1 MFRSKLGF
9 SFSLSI
15 ISLCLTTV
23 EPTCSKGCHL
33 ALGSYYLWSGS
44 YTRLIAEVSG
54 NSVNE
59 LISYNPGTKEFF
71 VMYYSRIVVPF
82 PCDCIDGEFLAHVF
96 TYTVRSGD
104 TYDKIAETYYANLTT
119 AATLERS
126 NSYPA
131 NSSIPVNAT
140 VNVTVNCS
148 CGNATVSEAYG
159 LFVTY
164 PLRAEDSLE
173 SIAAAANLS
182 TDLLRRYNPGANF
195 SAGSGLVYIPGRDKS
210 GNYPPLKSSTGLS
223 SEVIAGISLGV
234 AMGALLVS
242 VCIYCGF
249 YKKKKVQDKI
259 LLRKTYEDLP
269 LQAVKGISVD
279 KSVEFSCEELAKA
292 TDEFSIGHKIGQGGF
307 GSVYYAELR
316 GERVFNL
323 TCCGKLAWS
332 REDDA
337 GLVFI
342 VIMLKRHLS
351 GVVFIL
357 TLNMCINFPD
367 SSWRNSVQQ
376 AAIKKM
382 DMRATREFLAEL
394 KVLTRVHHLNLVRL
408 IGYCVEG
415 SLFLVYEYIEN
426 GNLSQHL
433 HGIGWDPLPWSTR
446 VQIALDSARGLEY
459 IHEHTVPIYIH
470 RDIKTANI
478 LIDKH
483 FRAKVADF
491 GLAKLVEAGGSTR
504 LVGTF
509 GYMPPE
515 YAQYCCNISPK
526 VDVYAFGVVLYEL
539 ISAKEA
545 IVKSDGSTAEAKGL
559 GSLFE
564 EALNKPDPSEDL
576 CKLIDPRLG
585 DNYPFD
591 SVLKMAQL
599 AKACTQVNRQLRPGM
614 RSVVVALMTLSSS
627 TEPWDVGSLC
637 ESSSQSTF
645 IGFAGAE
652 QEMEENLLAGRGI
665 LFCLI
670 LEAVPYQ
677 GHGDKSNYHLPRKV
691 QLAYLL
697 VYGVTYSLLVL
708 QMLLLL
714 KFIMFGFRKGLNATL
729 SQGDVLTVSY
739 GVLTYHLRVLEL
751 KPSSSVSVLETDI
764 EADIVGPDAV
774 PESTN
779 QHVLKP
785 LILGKSESGIVV
797 EGHYIESD
805 TQDGDTDLYISRH
818 PPLFPTRH
826 QHEWSSHDVG
836 SKALILSSKDQRL
849 GIGIYSIGVYGF
861 KGTVKYQVSVTI
873 QENQDRKAGQQA
885 VSSSSP
891 MEMDTV
897 ECRNCKHYIPS
908 RTIALHEAYCSRH
921 NVPCQYV
928 GCGVVLRIEE
938 VKNHIHCNKCV
949 QAFPEEK
956 EQMNGPS
963 PDHQLL
969 CCLIDCENANVFK
982 LCYRGIE
989 WEYSVWVRVGLS
1001 TGWGWVGPDRRSY
1014 RNRLIGFAV
1023 GSSPFGQILSGNSM
1037 DEILSYKPT
1046 TQISSMRTSSELE
1059 STSPSAATASVTE
1072 FLGHVFTYVPESRNT
1087 FDEVAKWDYANL
1099 TTAAMLIQYFQYYY
1113 TSSYA
1118 WFNVTV
1124 NCSCGD
1130 ASVLK
1135 EHGFVHHVL
1144 ALG

>member
-1 MFRSKLGF
+1 MIPGVLILINMFGSKLGL

-23 EPTCSKGCHL
+23 EPTCSKGCDL
-33 ALGSYYLWSGS
+33 ALGSYYVWYGS
-44 YTRLIAEVSG
+44 YTELIAEASG

-59 LISYNPGTKEFF
+59 LISYNAGITEFF

-96 TYTVRSGD
+96 NYTVRSGD

-131 NSSIPVNAT
+131 SSIPDNAV

-148 CGNATVSEAYG
+148 CGNASVSEDYG

-195 SAGSGLVYIPGRDKS
+195 SAGTGLVYIPGRDKS

-223 SEVIAGISLGV
+223 GEVIAGISLGV

-242 VCIYCGF
+242 VCIYRGF
-249 YKKKKVQDKI
+249 YKKKKVEDKI
-259 LLRKTYEDLP
+259 LLPKTYEDLP
-269 LQAVKGISVD
+269 LQAVEGISVD

-292 TDEFSIGHKIGQGGF
+292 TDDFSIGRKIGQGGF
-307 GSVYYAELR
+307 GSVYHAELR
-316 GERVFNL
+316 GE
-323 TCCGKLAWS
+323 LAWS
-332 REDDA
+332 HEDDA
-337 GLVFI
+337 RLVFI

-357 TLNMCINFPD
+357 TLIMCINFPD

-394 KVLTRVHHLNLVRL
+394 KVLTRIHHLNLVRL

-433 HGIGWDPLPWSTR
+433 HGKGWDPLPWSTR

-459 IHEHTVPIYIH
+459 IHEHIVPIYIH

-478 LIDKH
+478 LIDKN

-491 GLAKLVEAGGSTR
+491 GLAKLAEAGGSTR

-559 GSLFE
+559 GCLFE
-564 EALNKPDPSEDL
+564 EALNKPDPREDL

-585 DNYPFD
+585 DNYPLD

-599 AKACTQVNRQLRPGM
+599 AKACTQVNRKLRPGM

-637 ESSSQSTF
+637 E
-645 IGFAGAE
+645 
-652 QEMEENLLAGRGI
+652 N
-665 LFCLI
+665 
-670 LEAVPYQ
+670 
-677 GHGDKSNYHLPRKV
+677 
-691 QLAYLL
+691 
-697 VYGVTYSLLVL
+697 
-708 QMLLLL
+708 
-714 KFIMFGFRKGLNATL
+714 
-729 SQGDVLTVSY
+729 
-739 GVLTYHLRVLEL
+739 
-751 KPSSSVSVLETDI
+751 
-764 EADIVGPDAV
+764 
-774 PESTN
+774 
-779 QHVLKP
+779 
-785 LILGKSESGIVV
+785 
-797 EGHYIESD
+797 
-805 TQDGDTDLYISRH
+805 
-818 PPLFPTRH
+818 
-826 QHEWSSHDVG
+826 
-836 SKALILSSKDQRL
+836 KAL
-849 GIGIYSIGVYGF
+849 
-861 KGTVKYQVSVTI
+861 VS
-873 QENQDRKAGQQA
+873 
-885 VSSSSP
+885 
-891 MEMDTV
+891 
-897 ECRNCKHYIPS
+897 
-908 RTIALHEAYCSRH
+908 
-921 NVPCQYV
+921 
-928 GCGVVLRIEE
+928 LR
-938 VKNHIHCNKCV
+938 
-949 QAFPEEK
+949 
-956 EQMNGPS
+956 S
-963 PDHQLL
+963 
-969 CCLIDCENANVFK
+969 
-982 LCYRGIE
+982 
-989 WEYSVWVRVGLS
+989 
-1001 TGWGWVGPDRRSY
+1001 
-1014 RNRLIGFAV
+1014 
-1023 GSSPFGQILSGNSM
+1023 
-1037 DEILSYKPT
+1037 
-1046 TQISSMRTSSELE
+1046 
-1059 STSPSAATASVTE
+1059 
-1072 FLGHVFTYVPESRNT
+1072 
-1087 FDEVAKWDYANL
+1087 
-1099 TTAAMLIQYFQYYY
+1099 
-1113 TSSYA
+1113 
-1118 WFNVTV
+1118 
-1124 NCSCGD
+1124 
-1130 ASVLK
+1130 
-1135 EHGFVHHVL
+1135 
-1144 ALG
+1144 